1 MPSVTYVTGDGE
13 RIELGVFDENAELFY
28 DRSGNTLVVA
38 VPSGATHSWDVDATA
53 EMTLSSTT
61 LALGTNGLTLTGN
74 IDLGSAGTLINVGE
88 AGNDWTANALSL
100 VSSNSAATNL
110 LTVSNTEAT
119 NGASD
124 AQINITSGGASGGD
138 PAIKFLVT
146 GAGVITMGLDNS
158 DTDAFVW
165 SNNAALGT
173 TNRMALVIATGIL
186 SVDGDGGGSDDPVS
200 LFDDYDDALELQ
212 RFAYSHPG
220 AEPMGLVT
228 PEQREQNRARMVEI
242 GVAEWFTQEEGPDH
256 LAYRI
261 QPMLRMLAGGIYQ
274 TRQRF
279 DEAVNAL
286 SSRLG
291 AIERKQLASG

>member
-1 MPSVTYVTGDGE
+1 MASVSYVTGDGE
-13 RIELGVFDENAELFY
+13 RVALGVFDENAELFY
-28 DRSGNTLVVA
+28 DRSGNTLVFA

-53 EMTLSSTT
+53 EMTLSAAALT
-61 LALGTNGLTLTGN
+61 LAGVTL
-74 IDLGSAGTLINVGE
+74 DLNSQGSINNVGT

-124 AQINITSGGASGGD
+124 AQVNITSGGASGGD

-186 SVDGDGGGSDDPVS
+186 SVDGDGGGADDPVL
-200 LFDDYDDALELQ
+200 LFDDYDDAIELR

-228 PEQREQNRARMVEI
+228 PEQREQNRARMVEL
-242 GVAEWFTQEEGPDH
+242 GVAEWFTQEDGPDH

>member
-1 MPSVTYVTGDGE
+1 MASVTRVEQDGHYL
-13 RIELGVFDENAELFY
+13 RVGTFDENSETFY
-28 DRSGNTLVVA
+28 DVSGSTRVTA
-38 VPSGATHSWDVDATA
+38 VPSGATYSWDVDATA
-53 EMTLSSTT
+53 EMTLSATT

-74 IDLGSAGTLINVGE
+74 IDLGSAGTLINVGA
-88 AGNDWTANALSL
+88 AGNDWTTNALSL

-110 LTVSNTEAT
+110 LTVENSEST

-228 PEQREQNRARMVEI
+228 PERREQNRARMVEL

-274 TRQRF
+274 TRQRLDAAMQGF
-279 DEAVNAL
+279 A
-286 SSRLG
+286 SRLAAVEQG
-291 AIERKQLASG
+291 QLASG